1 MKTADEILKEHTGIT
16 FKNKQI
22 LYPAIIKAMN
32 EYKLQTIT
40 KVLIDFA
47 TELQNIGFN
56 EMDSVEKVVTIYL
69 KDKLNETN

>member
-32 EYKLQTIT
+32 EYKL
-40 KVLIDFA
+40 
-47 TELQNIGFN
+47 
-56 EMDSVEKVVTIYL
+56 
-69 KDKLNETN
+69 